1 MGDSMHQ
8 PRDSNGQ
15 FVSLKE
21 FITTIMDERDK
32 AHTRLHAE
40 EKEQIVN
47 ARHVIDERLN
57 RMNEFRGALEDQASK
72 MVSRELFDALAEKV
86 NEVQRRLAFYSGAAA
101 LAGFIL
107 STLLRLLGVTE

>member
-21 FITTIMDERDK
+21 FITTVMNERDR

-40 EKEQIVN
+40 EKVQIAN

-72 MVSRELFDALAEKV
+72 MVSRELFDSLAEKV
-86 NEVQRRLAFYSGAAA
+86 NEIQRRMAFYAGAAA
-101 LAGFIL
+101 IAGFAL
-107 STLLRLLGVTE
+107 STLLRLLGITE